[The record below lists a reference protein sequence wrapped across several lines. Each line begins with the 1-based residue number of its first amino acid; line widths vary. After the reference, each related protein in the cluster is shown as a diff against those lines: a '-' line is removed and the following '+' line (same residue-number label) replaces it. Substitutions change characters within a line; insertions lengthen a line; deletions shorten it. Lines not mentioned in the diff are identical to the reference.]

1 MELQHRLTAVLAEKG
16 ISQSDLADRAG
27 IDRADVSR
35 LLKSSEPRFTVRTI
49 LKLSRALEMTPVQ
62 LLAGVDQIP
71 EKLGD
76 DLKFWIDQF
85 SEAEAAIKERDDLRR
100 SLEATLADI
109 GEKFRAVES
118 RHAEELE
125 RLRGANGKIE
135 AERNRLAVELRKSQA
150 DNDGLRVEVDAL
162 RRQLDAAVQRET
174 GMIADVAGL
183 REQLATTKK
192 EKVASGVLGALFG
205 AGAGALLGRA
215 AAVNNDETDFD
226 DDQD

>member
-1 MELQHRLTAVLAEKG
+1 MDLQHRLTTVLGAKQL
-16 ISQSDLADRAG
+16 SQSDLADRAG

-35 LLKSSEPRFTVRTI
+35 LLKSPEPRFTVRTI
-49 LKLSRALEMTPVQ
+49 LKLSRGLEMTPLQ
-62 LLAGVDQIP
+62 LLDGVDEIP

-100 SLEATLADI
+100 SLQATLSDI
-109 GEKFRAVES
+109 GEKFRAVEL

-125 RLRGANGKIE
+125 RLRGTTVRVENQ
-135 AERNRLAVELRKSQA
+135 RNKLADDLRKNQA
-150 DNDGLRVEVDAL
+150 DNDGLRVEVEAL
-162 RRQLDAAVQRET
+162 RRQLDAAAHRET
-174 GMIADVAGL
+174 ALVTDVAGL

-215 AAVNNDETDFD
+215 AAESNDEADFD